1 MSGRRYGYV
10 LRMSAPGLPRR
21 QRWALGAFV
30 FRFPL
35 VHLGIGIAG
44 NALFLVGTV
53 LFITGNP
60 DIGVW
65 FFLAGSIGMLV
76 GSVGEGL
83 RALGKR
89 RLVRFDVDPKH
100 PDEPWSATDRRS
112 SPL

>member
-1 MSGRRYGYV
+1 VRRAGGYIV
-10 LRMSAPGLPRR
+10 PMESQGLPRR

-53 LFITGNP
+53 LFLLRQE
-60 DIGVW
+60 GVGTW
-65 FFLAGSIGMLV
+65 FFLVGSCGMLL

-83 RALGKR
+83 RALGKH
-89 RLVRFDVDPKH
+89 RLVRYDVDPRH
-100 PDEPWSATDRRS
+100 PDEAWSATGRHS
-112 SPL
+112 SPME